1 MRPLPDLPVW
11 ISPSTMS
18 NHPGYTWRRV
28 AQFCDVPDILVLLRL
43 SKAIYSFLVHRLYQ
57 DISVGRSARRMVHTL
72 ANNKRLPPMVRAAV
86 RSSFVLELQPSPPA
100 LSRLWYL
107 MITPRIPLST
117 DVIPLIRFRLTFF
130 GSISTVDPAWPHLLA
145 SQDRLQKL
153 PVLRSVKG
161 CPGDLASWAFDR
173 PSLDAMWFLG
183 GFLDP
188 MDIDKLTVC
197 TSRLRS
203 LRISAPDF
211 VSFARANPATVS
223 TLCHLVLDEDVTWS
237 DFTLISDQKGLGD
250 SSLASACALIENNE
264 RCFRRLES
272 IFLVCGTIAT
282 DRSHRRLLSRDD
294 AVCFLKFMSPY
305 FSSPALRIF
314 RFSATDGYASC
325 IGWDEDVLHYSSRS
339 RAPAFLAYYNELFP

>member
-1 MRPLPDLPVW
+1 
-11 ISPSTMS
+11 
-18 NHPGYTWRRV
+18 
-28 AQFCDVPDILVLLRL
+28 
-43 SKAIYSFLVHRLYQ
+43 
-57 DISVGRSARRMVHTL
+57 
-72 ANNKRLPPMVRAAV
+72 
-86 RSSFVLELQPSPPA
+86 
-100 LSRLWYL
+100 
-107 MITPRIPLST
+107 
-117 DVIPLIRFRLTFF
+117 
-130 GSISTVDPAWPHLLA
+130 
-145 SQDRLQKL
+145 
-153 PVLRSVKG
+153 
-161 CPGDLASWAFDR
+161 
-173 PSLDAMWFLG
+173 
-183 GFLDP
+183 
-188 MDIDKLTVC
+188 MDIDKLTAC

-237 DFTLISDQKGLGD
+237 DFTLISDQKGLVCIIFFEKHRAEYILQGD

-264 RCFRRLES
+264 RCFRRFES

-282 DRSHRRLLSRDD
+282 DRSHCRLLSRDD

>member
-1 MRPLPDLPVW
+1 MW
-11 ISPSTMS
+11 INAAKM
-18 NHPGYTWRRV
+18 HG
-28 AQFCDVPDILVLLRL
+28 
-43 SKAIYSFLVHRLYQ
+43 
-57 DISVGRSARRMVHTL
+57 SACS
-72 ANNKRLPPMVRAAV
+72 ANNKHLPPMVETLCFEELLASVDAEEWAAV
-86 RSSFVLELQPSPPA
+86 LPA

-107 MITPRIPLST
+107 MITPSHPSIHRRDSSHPLPIDFLWLHFHRRSS
-117 DVIPLIRFRLTFF
+117 VAALAGLPRP
-130 GSISTVDPAWPHLLA
+130 PAE
-145 SQDRLQKL
+145 
-153 PVLRSVKG
+153 VLRSVKG

-173 PSLDAMWFLG
+173 PSLDVMWFLG

-188 MDIDKLTVC
+188 MDINKLTAC

-294 AVCFLKFMSPY
+294 AVCFLKFMSLY

-325 IGWDEDVLHYSSRS
+325 IGWDEDILHYSSRS